1 MVDQNGLISGTLVY
15 VDDYTG
21 FSSDTEYQS
30 GYYLALHLDSGN
42 PEAFVSADLV
52 GKTDQRDVVLYDSEE
67 INDEQGGSV
76 LDSDG
81 ELIEGDRP
89 QDIIAIFRISPDKG
103 SQTIEVVVSKGNE
116 RDVMTLSLDGL
127 ILEDGT

>member
-1 MVDQNGLISGTLVY
+1 MM
-15 VDDYTG
+15 
-21 FSSDTEYQS
+21 
-30 GYYLALHLDSGN
+30 
-42 PEAFVSADLV
+42 
-52 GKTDQRDVVLYDSEE
+52 K
-67 INDEQGGSV
+67 QGGSV